1 MADDKTT
8 AKPESHSRFY
18 RKLKRFLSFGLAVSV
33 LLLVVGYL
41 YEQSELS
48 RISKDLMPLGE
59 VVDIGGRGLHVR
71 VEGEGEVTVVLNAG
85 AAGSCLD
92 WTLVSPEVAKFA
104 RVVSFDRAGLGWSD
118 TSSAAPTARNVVD
131 DLHIALQAKGID
143 GPFVLVGHSLGGQ
156 HMRMY
161 QFMYPQ
167 DVVGLVLVDPA
178 HEAES
183 ERFPPEAFAKIEEG
197 KAMLSAAAL
206 LSRVGITRLLVKARG
221 AGAMPEHPELLSE
234 ATQAALVDLGTR
246 RSQILAAVE
255 EFETA
260 GDTHEQVRQ
269 SKVPLSDLPL
279 TVLAAGKPSFELSP
293 SFVGITQELC
303 AELATAS
310 TVGRCRVIENS
321 AHYIHI
327 EQPNVVVEEIR
338 RMVDALTASTVGQ

>member
-1 MADDKTT
+1 MVDDKTT
-8 AKPESHSRFY
+8 AKPELHSPFY
-18 RKLKRFLSFGLAVSV
+18 RKLKRFLLFGLAVLV

-41 YEQSELS
+41 YEQSELR
-48 RISKDLMPLGE
+48 RISKDLKPLGE
-59 VVDIGGRGLHVR
+59 VVDIGGRGLHIR

-118 TSSAAPTARNVVD
+118 TSSVAPTARNVVD
-131 DLHIALQAKGID
+131 DLHKALHAKGID

-161 QFMYPQ
+161 QLMYSK

-178 HEAES
+178 HEAEA
-183 ERFPPEAFAKIEEG
+183 ERLPPEAFTKIEEG
-197 KAMLSAAAL
+197 KSMLSTAAL
-206 LSRVGITRLLVKARG
+206 LSRVGITRLLLKARG

-234 ATQAALVDLGTR
+234 TTQAALVDLGAR
-246 RSQILAAVE
+246 RSQILAAVK
-255 EFETA
+255 EFATA
-260 GDTHEQVRQ
+260 GDTHEQVRET
-269 SKVPLSDLPL
+269 KVPLGDLPL
-279 TVLAAGKPSFELSP
+279 TVLAAGKPSFGLSP
-293 SFVGITQELC
+293 SFVATTQELC

-310 TVGRCRVIENS
+310 TVGRCRVIEDS

-327 EQPNVVVEEIR
+327 EQPDVVVAEIR
-338 RMVDALTASTVGQ
+338 RMVDAVTTSTIGQ